1 MTPFALLQSLAAAA
15 ETGMLFVRTEEG
27 HQARIA
33 LATGQIVHVSYALRR
48 GREALARMSETQSVS
63 SSFTR
68 GLVAERHD
76 DLPPQELLLQVL
88 GAVLAGGTATMP
100 SPGPTTVQ
108 ARPEPVP
115 APPKPSPDAGGART
129 RGGDEARRAAGLEQL
144 RRLMIDYVGPIG
156 GLLVEQEASAGFRTW
171 AELVER
177 LSREVS
183 PEAEAQAFRQ
193 AALRVLR

>member
-1 MTPFALLQSLAAAA
+1 MTPFALLQSLVAAA

-33 LATGQIVHVSYALRR
+33 LAEGEVVHVSYALRR
-48 GREALARMSETQSVS
+48 GREALARMSETHSAS
-63 SSFTR
+63 ASFTR
-68 GLVAERHD
+68 GLLAERHD
-76 DLPPQELLLQVL
+76 DLPAQDLLLQVL
-88 GAVLAGGTATMP
+88 GAALANGTATMP
-100 SPGPTTVQ
+100 SPGPATVQ
-108 ARPEPVP
+108 ARAGP
-115 APPKPSPDAGGART
+115 ATAPHKPSAEAAGARA

-144 RRLMIDYVGPIG
+144 RRVMIDYVGPIG
-156 GLLVEQEASAGFRTW
+156 GLLVEQEASSGFRTW